1 MKNQVY
7 TSAVANLIE
16 KHLAARS
23 KSIGAKKTKIGQK
36 RNILKLKRILLWS
49 I

>member
-7 TSAVANLIE
+7 TFAVANLIK

-23 KSIGAKKTKIGQK
+23 ESIGAKKTKIGKK